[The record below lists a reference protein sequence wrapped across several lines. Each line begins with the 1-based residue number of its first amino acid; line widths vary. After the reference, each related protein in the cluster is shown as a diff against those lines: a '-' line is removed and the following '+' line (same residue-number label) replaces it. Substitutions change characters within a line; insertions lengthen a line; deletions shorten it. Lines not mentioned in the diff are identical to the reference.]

1 MGTTK
6 KKVQFEIGSNGQDQV
21 ANGFNKVDKAA
32 QNMDRSM
39 QAASGGTRKN
49 SQSMIEFGRIIQDAP
64 YGIQGV
70 ANNVT
75 RLAETMNVGAPLLMG
90 ISLVTSALVV
100 LMGRTKDT
108 KEEVDSLG
116 KSLKAMVELAD
127 PTNGIKFL
135 ADKKT
140 LEASI
145 KIIDEEIKKIKEV
158 ETVRQDAL
166 DRRTRQGSKGMA
178 FLTTQLTDSEKQ
190 LLEVNKK
197 ELESFKGMKIELES
211 RIKVSERLKELGFQ
225 QKETTDKI
233 ASSTKDIRKEIDLVA
248 ESVKLAFTNYKDW
261 MREIKASKVDL
272 SKVLTFEESADQKF
286 KNKLANG
293 LVGVPDIKKPSV
305 GDVLD
310 FTKGEQDLINF
321 VDTITFSLTDTLQS
335 GFSQAW
341 EKIFGEA
348 NSLVEQLLSNL
359 ANGLMNLASRKAESA
374 IFDFILGLIP
384 GGSAVSGALSV
395 ANSGYGGN
403 GTYTPRMQAG
413 NTTTVIK
420 LGDATLLKLVNGVL
434 PQAYNDSVRYR
445 EIGAVA

>member
-1 MGTTK
+1 MADK
-6 KKVQFEIGSNGQDQV
+6 KIQFVVSSTGQDQV
-21 ANGFNKVDKAA
+21 SNGFNKVDKAA

-90 ISLVTSALVV
+90 ISLVSSALVV
-100 LMGRTKDT
+100 LMGRSRDT
-108 KEEVDSLG
+108 S
-116 KSLKAMVELAD
+116 VEL
-127 PTNGIKFL
+127 
-135 ADKKT
+135 
-140 LEASI
+140 E
-145 KIIDEEIKKIKEV
+145 
-158 ETVRQDAL
+158 
-166 DRRTRQGSKGMA
+166 
-178 FLTTQLTDSEKQ
+178 
-190 LLEVNKK
+190 
-197 ELESFKGMKIELES
+197 
-211 RIKVSERLKELGFQ
+211 KVSEKAKLLRSAMLSVTKFESFLDEKSFQ
-225 QKETTDKI
+225 I
-233 ASSTKDIRKEIDLVA
+233 TKDNIDTVIHSMNNLIDRSRIAA
-248 ESVKLAFTNYKDW
+248 EAFNPNDPKKGLFSG
-261 MREIKASKVDL
+261 KASKDEIDKMFT
-272 SKVLTFEESADQKF
+272 SY
-286 KNKLANG
+286 NKLTNEATKQKNISKEVLDILKKQRDELQAQKIISEMLESIG
-293 LVGVPDIKKPSV
+293 LRAVSREDEKLAEQKRKVDKLLDGIETRINKINMMPISPIAESKFGKEEGLFTSKIMTAPKPSV

-359 ANGLMNLASRKAESA
+359 ANGLMNLASRKAETA

-434 PQAYNDSVRYR
+434 PQAYADNVRYR
-445 EIGAVA
+445 EIGVVS